1 MENLFVIGVF
11 LTFVV
16 TSFSQSKLA
25 AFIELV
31 VGKLK
36 RRMGGRKRPTSIK
49 YGVLV
54 LLKR

>member
-36 RRMGGRKRPTSIK
+36 RRTGGRKRPTSIK